1 MFEAAT
7 GIELLVYE
15 LGGWPGGALSPDG
28 TLMLIGTQ
36 DGKTSLYPT
45 WLTTE
50 ELIAYA
56 KECCVVRELTSEERE
71 VFGLLER

>member
-1 MFEAAT
+1 
-7 GIELLVYE
+7 
-15 LGGWPGGALSPDG
+15 
-28 TLMLIGTQ
+28 MLIITA

-56 KECCVVRELTSEERE
+56 KECCLVRELTEEERQL
-71 VFGLLER
+71 FGLSQR